1 MDAMTTTATT
11 STFHTRSLYTA
22 LGGTFFLRVGGGV
35 MGILTS
41 LFLAAKNTEMGSPEH
56 PFHITATM
64 AGIIIAS
71 FYLTELGGSFVSGQL
86 IDKNG
91 PRRYMIAGP
100 AFGVA
105 AMVSTALLHLRP
117 DSPIWQYM

>member
-1 MDAMTTTATT
+1 MRMDAMTNTATT
-11 STFHTRSLYTA
+11 SKTAAYHTRSLYTA

-41 LFLAAKNTEMGSPEH
+41 LFLQATNTQMGSPEH
-56 PFHITATM
+56 PYHITATM

-86 IDKNG
+86 IDKHG

-100 AFGVA
+100 AFGIA
-105 AMVSTALLHLRP
+105 AMVGTA
-117 DSPIWQYM
+117 